1 MINYENYQSLYEF
14 LKLQFNPKG
23 SLLTTMYTKN
33 YHNLIVFNTYPSF
46 RHHDENLKNHFHW
59 NFVID
64 DDLCPNL
71 KLCCEINVHM
81 KDIMIQQYII
91 LISKAL
97 NFFTIPTEGLRSI
110 TLNDNLSMKFSKY
123 KKETILKNNFHHQSF
138 QFFLRMWNLNKTI

>member
-1 MINYENYQSLYEF
+1 
-14 LKLQFNPKG
+14 
-23 SLLTTMYTKN
+23 
-33 YHNLIVFNTYPSF
+33 
-46 RHHDENLKNHFHW
+46 
-59 NFVID
+59 
-64 DDLCPNL
+64 
-71 KLCCEINVHM
+71 
-81 KDIMIQQYII
+81 MIQQYII